1 MLIRFIPFFLFTKL
15 RYLIRNIEIIH
26 AFLQLKT
33 EKITIVSSLKI
44 SHNYFI
50 YIYKRLK
57 V

>member
-15 RYLIRNIEIIH
+15 RYLIRNIEITH

-50 YIYKRLK
+50 YI
-57 V
+57 